1 MVRHTSAVLGACV
14 TLTVAG
20 APFIMRLYGA
30 QYEQGSTRLLQL
42 LALAAL
48 PNMVLSIAVSVAR
61 AQLRMKF
68 VTVIYVAQFV
78 MLIGLTAVLLPVM
91 GVSGVGVAWLVSLT
105 VVALALLAKRELWLT
120 RRQTE
125 LLSPA

>member
-1 MVRHTSAVLGACV
+1 
-14 TLTVAG
+14 
-20 APFIMRLYGA
+20 
-30 QYEQGSTRLLQL
+30 
-42 LALAAL
+42 
-48 PNMVLSIAVSVAR
+48 
-61 AQLRMKF
+61 
-68 VTVIYVAQFV
+68 VIYVAQFV

-120 RRQTE
+120 RGQTE